1 MLALQYVVIAVKLEE
16 VLPKAEDIDRNKYAR
31 MILVDDTVKRR
42 YQGKTVRLAKFT
54 TEAERIAGHLQ
65 YFNVTIPEGDSV
77 IKSRPLYL
85 G

>member
-1 MLALQYVVIAVKLEE
+1 MIAVKLEE
-16 VLPKAEDIDRNKYAR
+16 VLPEAEDIDRNKYAR

-42 YQGKTVRLAKFT
+42 YQGKTTRLDKFT

-65 YFNVTIPEGDSV
+65 YFGVTIPEGDSV
-77 IKSRPLYL
+77 IKNRPLYL